1 MENFFKN
8 NIYSDKNLPHF
19 VFIKRK
25 VYIMKNFKYLILF
38 MTLLIGGLIFFVYTW
53 DIPAPKQK
61 IVKDININ
69 EKVLK

>member
-19 VFIKRK
+19 VFIKRE
-25 VYIMKNFKYLILF
+25 VFMMKNFKYLILF
-38 MTLLIGGLIFFVYTW
+38 MSLIIGGLIFFVYTW
-53 DIPAPKQK
+53 DIPSPKQK
-61 IVKDININ
+61 IVKEININ

>member
-19 VFIKRK
+19 VFIKRE
-25 VYIMKNFKYLILF
+25 VFMMKNFNYLILF
-38 MTLLIGGLIFFVYTW
+38 MSLLIGGLIFFVYTW
-53 DIPAPKQK
+53 DIPSPKQK

>member
-19 VFIKRK
+19 VFIKRE
-25 VYIMKNFKYLILF
+25 VFMMKNFKYLILF
-38 MTLLIGGLIFFVYTW
+38 MSLLIGGLIFFVYTW
-53 DIPAPKQK
+53 DIPSPKQK